1 MAVKTFTVGS
11 VLTASDTNTYLAN
24 SGLVYVAQSTISG
37 TVSQLTMANVFSS
50 TYDNYLLSYTGL
62 VVSNTGVP
70 LTLKLG
76 NGTVGSFSPTT
87 SGFYGNTYYCSVGIS
102 GSISNAG
109 TSNAAFTEAPSVTT
123 AYANAG
129 VVEIQSPFLAQ
140 STQFQYSGND
150 QTFWRLGSSYH
161 NANTSY
167 SGLQIVPW
175 TGTFSAGTFT
185 IYGYRKG

>member
-24 SGLVYVAQSTISG
+24 SGLVYVTQVTVGSG
-37 TVSQLTMANVFSS
+37 VSSVNVTSCFSS
-50 TYDNYLLSYTGL
+50 TYDNYVLSYSGIS
-62 VVSNTGVP
+62 VSNTGVP
-70 LTLKLG
+70 ITFKLLS
-76 NGTVGSFSPTT
+76 GTTPTT
-87 SGFYGNTYYCSVGIS
+87 SGFYGNTYYCSVGLS
-102 GSISNAG
+102 GAISNAG
-109 TSNAAFTEAPSVTT
+109 TSNSAFTEGPSVTT

-129 VVEIQSPFLAQ
+129 VVQIQNSYLAQ
-140 STQFQYSGND
+140 ATQFQYSGND

-167 SGLQIVPW
+167 NGIQVVPW
-175 TGTFSAGTFT
+175 TGTFTGGTIT